1 MFEPGDPKVD
11 ITALVA
17 GESLVAVEARGRG
30 CLAGGPEYRSTYAF
44 FVEVERGKV
53 RALREYMDSLAVS
66 RLLSA

>member
-1 MFEPGDPKVD
+1 
-11 ITALVA
+11 
-17 GESLVAVEARGRG
+17 VAVEARGRG
-30 CLAGGPEYRSTYAF
+30 RLAGGPEYRSTYAF